1 MLGFEWSFWALASVG
16 VLITGISKSG
26 FAGGIGVITVPLL
39 ALQVGPIRAAAIM
52 LPLLIVMD
60 VLSVRAWWGKQL
72 NSHLKVLLPA
82 AVVGIFLGYLLF
94 DYLNDEILRV
104 VLGVLSIMFALW
116 GLLKGAKLGRFNS
129 PTVGRICG
137 AISGFTSFLAHA
149 GGPPL
154 NFYLIP
160 QKLPREQFLGTAVV
174 FLASINLVKLL
185 PYTVLG
191 QINTDNFMI
200 GLILAPAAWLGV
212 KLGLKI
218 QHHLNDELFYKIIL
232 VMLVIIGAKLIFDG
246 GL

>member
-1 MLGFEWSFWALASVG
+1 MLGFDWAFWLLASVG

-39 ALQVGPIRAAAIM
+39 ALQIGPMRAAAIM

-60 VLSVRAWWGKQL
+60 ILSVRAWWGKQL

-82 AVVGIFLGYLLF
+82 AVAGILGGYLLF
-94 DYLNDEILRV
+94 DYLNDEILRI
-104 VLGVLSIMFALW
+104 VLGVLSILFALW
-116 GLLKGAKLGRFNS
+116 GLLKGIKLGRFNS
-129 PTVGRICG
+129 PMVGRVCG

-160 QKLPREQFLGTAVV
+160 QMLPREQFLGTAVV
-174 FLASINLVKLL
+174 FLASINLVKLV

-191 QINTDNFMI
+191 QINTDNLMI
-200 GLILAPAAWLGV
+200 GLILAPVAWVGV
-212 KLGLKI
+212 KLGLRI
-218 QHHLNDELFYKIIL
+218 QHRLNDDLFYKIIL
-232 VMLVIIGAKLIFDG
+232 IILAIVGAKLILDG